1 MPQLKVRD
9 VIRAVEAL
17 APPGLAY
24 SWDRIGLHTGRPDAD
39 TAHAFVTLSV
49 TNESVAA
56 ACGAGADLIVSHH
69 PLIWE
74 PLKDLRDDNPVA
86 RLCLDVARAKI
97 ACFAAHTN
105 LDVTPGGVNDV
116 LAQRIGLKTVSPLLR
131 VPHAELLKLITF
143 VPRDS
148 LAKVREAVCNAGAGV
163 IGDYRYCSFSAPGTG
178 TFLPDESSSPVV
190 GLKGKVNEE
199 PELRF
204 EVLVPKARS
213 GAIISALVDAHPYE
227 EVAYDL
233 VRLEGND
240 STISL
245 GLRGTL
251 DKPMPLGEFA
261 KLTRKQLEVQHVR
274 VVGDLADPVQRVAV
288 MGGAGGGSIEHVP
301 NDVDVFVTGDVKYH
315 EAQLALERGLAVID
329 AGHHGTEKWIVPALA
344 NYLRA
349 ECEGLQVTEFVERDP
364 FCVV

>member
-1 MPQLKVRD
+1 
-9 VIRAVEAL
+9 
-17 APPGLAY
+17 
-24 SWDRIGLHTGRPDAD
+24 
-39 TAHAFVTLSV
+39 
-49 TNESVAA
+49 
-56 ACGAGADLIVSHH
+56 
-69 PLIWE
+69 
-74 PLKDLRDDNPVA
+74 
-86 RLCLDVARAKI
+86 
-97 ACFAAHTN
+97 
-105 LDVTPGGVNDV
+105 
-116 LAQRIGLKTVSPLLR
+116 
-131 VPHAELLKLITF
+131 
-143 VPRDS
+143 
-148 LAKVREAVCNAGAGV
+148 
-163 IGDYRYCSFSAPGTG
+163 YRYCSFSAPGTG